1 MEHRK
6 GFRLFMALSVG
17 WTLSQLSDE
26 GSNEWYPEYD
36 QLLTLKWQP
45 FLPIG
50 KEKSLPMSVTG

>member
-6 GFRLFMALSVG
+6 GFRLLMALSVG

-26 GSNEWYPEYD
+26 RSNEWYLEYD

-50 KEKSLPMSVTG
+50 KENLYRCQ